1 MFSVVIILSN
11 KSSSRSGNIDGSSVV
26 VNKSKDLRVVGSKTN
41 SADSTF
47 LLGLSPG
54 LISFLANCS
63 RLPLISSKT
72 LLLNGNRR

>member
-1 MFSVVIILSN
+1 MLQI
-11 KSSSRSGNIDGSSVV
+11 SSSPQMEVCSVWTD
-26 VNKSKDLRVVGSKTN
+26 SMERML
-41 SADSTF
+41 SALTIGRDHANPIADPTF

-54 LISFLANCS
+54 FISFLANCS